1 MEAQLKKKTWFLG
14 KTSSHCDDIS
24 DPGANKKRESGNN
37 TDRSRFIQ
45 KIQMENVWTTGK
57 RMDGGVLE
65 FWMKKSDPL
74 NELIVEMFKHFELY
88 LLQSKTV

>member
-1 MEAQLKKKTWFLG
+1 MEAQLKKKHGFRE
-14 KTSSHCDDIS
+14 KPPAVEMIS
-24 DPGANKKRESGNN
+24 VILEQTRRESGNN

-65 FWMKKSDPL
+65 FWMKKAIL
-74 NELIVEMFKHFELY
+74 
-88 LLQSKTV
+88 